1 MLCNSSRVHY
11 CMSPLLFSP
20 EWRAQVA
27 HIRRPQDMV
36 QEAMDDLN
44 RLLIKRW
51 NAATV
56 YVPVMAVNKQSALET
71 ILLERRKELLMRGL
85 RWIDIKRLNKE
96 GHNIVQKRV
105 VNNVVYTL
113 PANDPRYALPIPIDI
128 IRATGM
134 AQN

>member
-1 MLCNSSRVHY
+1 MY
-11 CMSPLLFSP
+11 IPLI
-20 EWRAQVA
+20 AA
-27 HIRRPQDMV
+27 NK
-36 QEAMDDLN
+36 EA
-44 RLLIKRW
+44 
-51 NAATV
+51 
-56 YVPVMAVNKQSALET
+56 ALAT

-113 PANDPRYALPIPIDI
+113 PPNDSRYALPIPIDI